1 MPGTLPVRTLRPVAV
16 ALLASAVA
24 VGCARGT
31 DSTEE
36 LTHAAELG
44 NAEAQ
49 FQLGFMYASGFGD
62 FEEDDAEAL
71 RWHRRSAEQEFARAQ
86 SKLGNAY
93 AYGVGLEQDFT
104 QAATWCRLGAE
115 QGDADAQLCMAML
128 YAGGCGVEQD
138 YTESARWYRLAARQ
152 GDGKAQARLGD
163 MYASG
168 EGGVEQDPA
177 EADKWYRR
185 AVEPGTYHPTRVA
198 GDELFS
204 GRFFLFHLF
213 VLARMY
219 RDGIGVPQNDVAAY
233 KWLVIMYGLRSDEDD
248 TTTWWAPPGLDDLE
262 QKMTSEQVAEAQRA
276 ADAFLETYRI
286 ESYEVWRGMAVDASF
301 SIADAARRVLAVTW
315 SYAAARIWYPVV
327 RWWWRTTTAVRATIS
342 PPILPDALTT
352 TGSSGTP
359 GCMAKATTSA
369 DPERP

>member
-1 MPGTLPVRTLRPVAV
+1 M
-16 ALLASAVA
+16 ASAVA

-71 RWHRRSAEQEFARAQ
+71 RWYRLSAEQEFARAQ

-115 QGDADAQLCMAML
+115 HGDANGQLCMAML
-128 YAGGCGVEQD
+128 YAGGCGVDQD
-138 YTESARWYRLAARQ
+138 NTESARWYRLAARQ
-152 GDGKAQARLGD
+152 GDGTAQARLGD
-163 MYASG
+163 MYAIG
-168 EGGVEQDPA
+168 EGGVQQDPV

-185 AVEPGTYHPTRVA
+185 AVEPGTYHPTTVGGA
-198 GDELFS
+198 DLFS
-204 GRFFLFHLF
+204 GRPVLIHLF
-213 VLARMY
+213 GLARMY
-219 RDGIGVPQNDVAAY
+219 RDGTGVPRNNVAAY
-233 KWLVIMYGLRSDEDD
+233 KWLDIMHRLRFESD
-248 TTTWWAPPGLDDLE
+248 TITWEGRQPEFDDLE

-286 ESYEVWRGMAVDASF
+286 YLHEVWRRMAVAASL
-301 SIADAARRVLAVTW
+301 AGVPGEQRVFGELW
-315 SYAAARIWYPVV
+315 WYPVARLWYPV
-327 RWWWRTTTAVRATIS
+327 ARWWWRTTAAIRATIS
-342 PPILPDALTT
+342 RPVIPDALT

-359 GCMAKATTSA
+359 ACMAGTITSA
-369 DPERP
+369 DT